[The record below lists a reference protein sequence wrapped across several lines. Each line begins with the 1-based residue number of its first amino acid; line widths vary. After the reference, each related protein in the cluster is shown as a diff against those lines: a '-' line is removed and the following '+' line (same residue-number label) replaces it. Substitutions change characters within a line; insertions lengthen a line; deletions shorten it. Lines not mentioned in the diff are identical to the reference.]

1 MTTPTTNA
9 DHNANADTSPEPILT
24 PQDDSGAAQ
33 PASKIPAFR
42 FPFSPAT
49 FAPNKSDDQPWHQ
62 LSNKSSHDKT
72 PGRAPNGT
80 RRSMGKR

>member
-9 DHNANADTSPEPILT
+9 DTQPHDH
-24 PQDDSGAAQ
+24 AAQ
-33 PASKIPAFR
+33 PTDTAKPAAKIPAFR
-42 FPFSPAT
+42 FPFSPAS
-49 FAPNKSDDQPWHQ
+49 FAPNKSDEQPWHLQ
-62 LSNKSSHDKT
+62 ANKSSHDKT

>member
-1 MTTPTTNA
+1 MTTPTTNV
-9 DHNANADTSPEPILT
+9 DTNPEQILAT
-24 PQDDSGAAQ
+24 EQPGAEQ
-33 PASKIPAFR
+33 TASKIPAFR

-62 LSNKSSHDKT
+62 QSNKSSHDKS